1 MKYLTHLMILVLN
14 WILICSGA
22 PRKTRFFTRSIWNQL
37 FLFGYLKVLNNSVTQ
52 LVPKQVWSVDRSRTV
67 LTIRTPLI
75 TLNVA
80 FLTNRLELQTQKEVI
95 NDLMMPSWATVVC
108 PLRSSPPV
116 THPQK
121 VWSRSEV
128 FSWSFLPSLALRAQR
143 CLLLFASHLSKLGAI
158 KTGFTWHPTRFK
170 SVMFD
175 ND

>member
-37 FLFGYLKVLNNSVTQ
+37 FLFGYLKVLNNSMTQ
-52 LVPKQVWSVDRSRTV
+52 LVSKQVWSADRIHVD

-75 TLNVA
+75 TLNMA
-80 FLTNRLELQTQKEVI
+80 FLTNRLELQTQKEGI

-108 PLRSSPPV
+108 PLRPSPPV
-116 THPQK
+116 THLQK
-121 VWSRSEV
+121 VWSRSEM

>member
-22 PRKTRFFTRSIWNQL
+22 PWKTRFFTCSIWNQL
-37 FLFGYLKVLNNSVTQ
+37 FLFGYLKVLNNSMTQ
-52 LVPKQVWSVDRSRTV
+52 LVSKQVWSVDRIHTD
-67 LTIRTPLI
+67 LIRTPLI
-75 TLNVA
+75 TLNLA
-80 FLTNRLELQTQKEVI
+80 FLTNRLELQTEAEVI

-116 THPQK
+116 THLQK
-121 VWSRSEV
+121 VWSRSEM
-128 FSWSFLPSLALRAQR
+128 FSWSFLPPLALRAQR

>member
-14 WILICSGA
+14 WILICSVA
-22 PRKTRFFTRSIWNQL
+22 PRKTRFFTRNIWNQL
-37 FLFGYLKVLNNSVTQ
+37 FLFGYLKVLNNSMTQ
-52 LVPKQVWSVDRSRTV
+52 LVSKQVWSMDRIHMD
-67 LTIRTPLI
+67 LKPLV

-108 PLRSSPPV
+108 PLRSSPRV
-116 THPQK
+116 THLQK
-121 VWSRSEV
+121 VWLRCEI
-128 FSWSFLPSLALRAQR
+128 FSCSFLPSLALRAQR

>member
-1 MKYLTHLMILVLN
+1 MILVLN

-22 PRKTRFFTRSIWNQL
+22 PRKTRFFTCSIWNRL
-37 FLFGYLKVLNNSVTQ
+37 FLFGYLKVLNNSMTQ
-52 LVPKQVWSVDRSRTV
+52 LVSEQVWSVDRIHTD
-67 LTIRTPLI
+67 LTTRSPLI
-75 TLNVA
+75 TLDVA

-95 NDLMMPSWATVVC
+95 NGLMMPSWATVVC

-116 THPQK
+116 THLQK
-121 VWSRSEV
+121 VWSRSEM
-128 FSWSFLPSLALRAQR
+128 FSWSFLPSLALQAQR